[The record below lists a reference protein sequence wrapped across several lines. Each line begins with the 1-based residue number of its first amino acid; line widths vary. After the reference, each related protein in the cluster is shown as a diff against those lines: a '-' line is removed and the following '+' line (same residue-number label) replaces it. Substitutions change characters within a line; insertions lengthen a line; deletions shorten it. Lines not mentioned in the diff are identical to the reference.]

1 MLGLSL
7 TGLLVRLLLLL
18 LAIMSSLKFDQR

>member
-7 TGLLVRLLLLL
+7 TGPLVRLLLLL